1 MNAHANEEV
10 MWQRLKDM
18 QLEAET
24 GRRQGRRPGTGEML
38 RLLAARAWILAGLAM
53 RRPPRPGWVD
63 EPRRRSRAA

>member
-1 MNAHANEEV
+1 MNPYANEEV

-24 GRRQGRRPGTGEML
+24 RRQHGRGPGLGEML

-63 EPRRRSRAA
+63 APRRRSRAA